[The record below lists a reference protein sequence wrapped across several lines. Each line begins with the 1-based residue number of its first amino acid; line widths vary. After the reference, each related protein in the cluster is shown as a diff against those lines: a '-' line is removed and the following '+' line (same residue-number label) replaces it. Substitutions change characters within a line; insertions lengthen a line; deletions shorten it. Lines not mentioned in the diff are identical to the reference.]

1 MPTSRQKW
9 LSCLLSTAA
18 FAIVAGGALKADAA
32 VTSCETA
39 VLANADFEEGTVEG
53 KAAHWCDDYNRG
65 YSRVLAMPAKYNN
78 VPMVSVPTSVP
89 AGQRYAGLYQTVNLN
104 QTEPKNVFI
113 GGMIKGSGIV
123 LDTDGWG
130 ATLDVG
136 FTVDCAAH
144 PKFCEYHGNPVDN
157 TLWCAALPSSGTF
170 DWRWV
175 GIDSHTCGIGY
186 IDSATGNW
194 IDVPIQ
200 KAAIF
205 PVLGGATGTAYFD
218 LIQLMQFS
226 PGPAAVTF
234 MFDDGYKSTKSIGK
248 PILDKYGFVGSA
260 AAISGTVGTAGNMT
274 AQDLRDLQAAGW
286 DIASHSVTHPS
297 MIDLATAA
305 AETELQQS
313 KSTLTG
319 FFLTIDTFVWPFGY
333 YNQSLTGLAQAGLPT
348 PLYSSARNVE
358 FDDNAYGTFPYAL
371 KTLEVRNFTTL
382 QNVQAWLNDL
392 KAGGRWGIFLLHDIV
407 DNPGEYAISPTMLDQ
422 MAQLVAGSGVA
433 VINYRQGYQTFANI
447 PAP

>member
-1 MPTSRQKW
+1 
-9 LSCLLSTAA
+9 
-18 FAIVAGGALKADAA
+18 
-32 VTSCETA
+32 
-39 VLANADFEEGTVEG
+39 
-53 KAAHWCDDYNRG
+53 
-65 YSRVLAMPAKYNN
+65 
-78 VPMVSVPTSVP
+78 
-89 AGQRYAGLYQTVNLN
+89 
-104 QTEPKNVFI
+104 
-113 GGMIKGSGIV
+113 
-123 LDTDGWG
+123 
-130 ATLDVG
+130 
-136 FTVDCAAH
+136 
-144 PKFCEYHGNPVDN
+144 
-157 TLWCAALPSSGTF
+157 
-170 DWRWV
+170 
-175 GIDSHTCGIGY
+175 
-186 IDSATGNW
+186 
-194 IDVPIQ
+194 
-200 KAAIF
+200 
-205 PVLGGATGTAYFD
+205 
-218 LIQLMQFS
+218 
-226 PGPAAVTF
+226 
-234 MFDDGYKSTKSIGK
+234 
-248 PILDKYGFVGSA
+248 
-260 AAISGTVGTAGNMT
+260 MT